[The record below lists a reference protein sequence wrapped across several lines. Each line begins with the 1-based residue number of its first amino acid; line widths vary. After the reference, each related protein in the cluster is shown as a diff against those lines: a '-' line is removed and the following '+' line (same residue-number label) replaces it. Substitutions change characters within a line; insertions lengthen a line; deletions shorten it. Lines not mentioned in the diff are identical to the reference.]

1 MKKEFT
7 FLTLISCILIYSQN
21 TYKEI
26 KPDKLN
32 SEKSKIGQNFI
43 ETFLDK
49 CEKKDYLEFK
59 NFTLSNNHKNFM
71 NDNLEEICVS
81 NAKTF
86 GKINIKNLNSAYKN
100 NSSLFGGNELYIF
113 NSNTEKIKDI
123 KYISVWISKNNII
136 DGMVIT
142 SEKPFNRYEIVK
154 K

>member
-1 MKKEFT
+1 MNKTFT

-26 KPDKLN
+26 QPDKLN
-32 SEKSKIGQNFI
+32 SEKSQIAQNFI

-49 CEKKDYLEFK
+49 CEKKDYFEFK

-71 NDNLEEICVS
+71 NDNLEEICLS

-113 NSNTEKIKDI
+113 NSYTEKIKDI
-123 KYISVWISKNNII
+123 KFISVWISKNNII

-142 SEKPFNRYEIVK
+142 SEKPFKRDEIIK

>member
-1 MKKEFT
+1 MNKTFT

-26 KPDKLN
+26 QPDKLN
-32 SEKSKIGQNFI
+32 SEKSQIAQNFI
-43 ETFLDK
+43 ETFIDK

-59 NFTLSNNHKNFM
+59 QFTLSNNHKNFM
-71 NDNLEEICVS
+71 NDNLEKICVS

-113 NSNTEKIKDI
+113 NSNTEKIKAI
-123 KYISVWISKNNII
+123 KYISVWISKNNTI

-142 SEKPFNRYEIVK
+142 SEKPFKRDEIIK